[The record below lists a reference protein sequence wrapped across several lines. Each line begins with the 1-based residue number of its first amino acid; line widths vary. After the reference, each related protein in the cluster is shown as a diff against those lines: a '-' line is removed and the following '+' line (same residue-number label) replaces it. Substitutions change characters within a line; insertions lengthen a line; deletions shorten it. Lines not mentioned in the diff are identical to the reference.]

1 MLNVFVVPP
10 SPNVQDRFVIVPVE
24 LSVNFTASDTMP
36 VVGVPLKL
44 ADGMVAPE
52 PMTVLV
58 ELPPLLAK
66 TTEFVKLPTATG
78 LNATLTVP
86 VWPPDKL

>member
-1 MLNVFVVPP
+1 VFVVPP
-10 SPNVQDRFVIVPVE
+10 SPNVHDRFVIVPVE
-24 LSVNFTASDTMP
+24 LSVKITASDTRP

-52 PMTVLV
+52 PIAALV
-58 ELPPLLAK
+58 EEPPLLAK
-66 TTEFVKLPTATG
+66 ITEFVKLPTDAG